1 MQHEAG
7 GCSTAVSGAV
17 HLQHICSVWV
27 TTTTTTTA
35 APLQQLPGSAAA
47 DEGVNEILR
56 YFMFFM
62 SLQRSSV
69 VFIGRFKQCLLY
81 LNQPSLKFC

>member
-7 GCSTAVSGAV
+7 GCSTAVSDTSA
-17 HLQHICSVWV
+17 LQCSTVQYSTVQHCSVWHQCTCSKSAV
-27 TTTTTTTA
+27 SGSPLPPP
-35 APLQQLPGSAAA
+35 PLQQLPGSAAA

-62 SLQRSSV
+62 
-69 VFIGRFKQCLLY
+69 VFSGLHWEV
-81 LNQPSLKFC
+81 